1 MNVVLSKNAR
11 KDYEHLPNSEQAKVR
26 KKLVFLEQ
34 NPYSG
39 KKLAG
44 ELEGIRTMRAWPYRI
59 FYEINVAK
67 NRIEVHKIK
76 HRQGAYKS

>member
-11 KDYEHLPNSEQAKVR
+11 KDYEDLSKKDKIKVR
-26 KKLVFLEQ
+26 KKLTLLEQ
-34 NPYSG
+34 NPYAG

-44 ELEGIRTMRAWPYRI
+44 ELKGIRSLRAWPYRI
-59 FYEINVAK
+59 FYEVNESEQQ
-67 NRIEVHKIK
+67 IEVHKIK

>member
-11 KDYEHLPNSEQAKVR
+11 KDYEHFPRPEQAKVR

-34 NPYSG
+34 NPYAG

-44 ELEGIRTMRAWPYRI
+44 ELEGIRSVRAWPYRL
-59 FYEINVAK
+59 FYEVNKAE
-67 NRIEVHKIK
+67 NRIEIHKIK
-76 HRQGAYKS
+76 HRQDAYKS